1 MIIVSINIIVLL
13 GCGLSH
19 ALAKTSCVL
28 IPVTFLFLT
37 ACIAGLGQTVL
48 HAAKFKKQA
57 TEVGRARASRGPPA
71 SAASLH
77 IPHPSAASPLPSPAR
92 IARLMPS
99 PTLPPPSLPSAHCH
113 ASSPALRLSR
123 SSPSTTSPRPRW
135 PCKPSI
141 RRSSPTDRYR
151 RRLASG
157 SPSRHLGGSARV
169 ATSRTTS
176 TRSVRVTSLSIP
188 PPPPRLPQPNQICI
202 ALSARAPCRAH
213 ARRLVGRLPIQHD
226 RHCDLN
232 LHLRHR
238 GASEAHVRLLR
249 QLVRSPQRHRHQRQ
263 GRPPPLDHLCQGVD
277 SARPLART
285 PPSRVAAHIDPA
297 LARLTH
303 S

>member
-99 PTLPPPSLPSAHCH
+99 PTPPSPVPPLRSLPRELTRPPSEQVVAFDNITSAEVALQTFHQTVFTDGQISKTLGEWLTFTPSWWFSAGGDEPHDIYAICARHVIVHPPPTPPAAPTKPNLHSSERACAVPSACTQ
-113 ASSPALRLSR
+113 A
-123 SSPSTTSPRPRW
+123 
-135 PCKPSI
+135 
-141 RRSSPTDRYR
+141 RRS
-151 RRLASG
+151 ASY
-157 SPSRHLGGSARV
+157 
-169 ATSRTTS
+169 S
-176 TRSVRVTSLSIP
+176 T
-188 PPPPRLPQPNQICI
+188 
-202 ALSARAPCRAH
+202 
-213 ARRLVGRLPIQHD
+213 
-226 RHCDLN
+226 
-232 LHLRHR
+232 
-238 GASEAHVRLLR
+238 
-249 QLVRSPQRHRHQRQ
+249 
-263 GRPPPLDHLCQGVD
+263 
-277 SARPLART
+277 
-285 PPSRVAAHIDPA
+285 
-297 LARLTH
+297 
-303 S
+303 